1 MLIAIGRYTSTN
13 SLPLSNSPHSVG
25 PNYFQL
31 PCNKPINTVYAPYV
45 RDGPGTINGNYGG
58 DPDYVGSRLNP
69 VSVSKRVQ
77 VPTHEN
83 WSRNVTAFAT
93 SISDKDF
100 EQPRKLWQ
108 IICGEPKGR
117 EQFLHNIL
125 PTLQDIPDEMKEQ
138 VLGKLRNAWGWNTPL
153 TRYQNIS
160 DVWMRN

>member
-1 MLIAIGRYTSTN
+1 MFSYPDAHRYR
-13 SLPLSNSPHSVG
+13 VG

-77 VPTHEN
+77 VPTHEA
-83 WSRNVTAFAT
+83 WSGNVTAFAT
-93 SISDKDF
+93 TISDKDF
-100 EQPRKLWQ
+100 EQPRRLWQ
-108 IICGEPKGR
+108 IICGEPKGK

-138 VLGKLRNAWGWNTPL
+138 VLEYFGRVDEDLKASLKEGL
-153 TRYQNIS
+153 TKSN
-160 DVWMRN
+160 

>member
-1 MLIAIGRYTSTN
+1 MLIAIGRYTSSH
-13 SLPLSNSPHSVG
+13 SLHLSNSPRSVG

-77 VPTHEN
+77 VPTHED
-83 WSRNVTAFAT
+83 WSGNVTAFAT

-108 IICGEPKGR
+108 IICGEPQGK

-138 VLGKLRNAWGWNTPL
+138 VLGKLGNL
-153 TRYQNIS
+153 
-160 DVWMRN
+160 